1 MSPLEI
7 VLLNR
12 ARTTFQRVADG
23 KFFNGWVK
31 HVTPDL
37 IIVHTCTS
45 CELNPGDEFAFQV
58 YGNNKDAFFSARLKA
73 FQGAELGPFATP
85 DRSGPTVP
93 LNLGCEITSAMV
105 FKDCVT
111 QPRFCV
117 QGLSV
122 DLKANDELIATKATV
137 IDVGPSG
144 FAALSEVPLKK
155 GEIVEATLHAFEHK
169 VCCRAEVRNCVKN
182 ALNPTFH
189 RLGMLIMDMERVDGL
204 RWKQLYSTI
213 LEQNKR
219 QATSRT
225 ENTQSRIRTS
235 DAA

>member
-12 ARTTFQRVADG
+12 ARTTFQRVTDG

-31 HVTPDL
+31 HVTPEL
-37 IIVHTCTS
+37 IVVHTFTS
-45 CELNPGDEFAFQV
+45 CELRPGDEFAFQV

-73 FQGAELGPFATP
+73 YQGAELGPFATP
-85 DRSGPTVP
+85 DRCGHAAA
-93 LNLGCEITSAMV
+93 LNLGCEIISAMV

-117 QGLSV
+117 QGMTV
-122 DLKANDELIATKATV
+122 DLSMDGEVITRGGMV
-137 IDVGPSG
+137 IDIGPSG
-144 FAALSEVPLKK
+144 FAALSETPLRK
-155 GEIVEATLHAFEHK
+155 GDIVDAKLHAFEQQ

-182 ALNPTFH
+182 ALNPNY
-189 RLGMLIMDMERVDGL
+189 RRIGMLILDMERVDGL
-204 RWKQLYSTI
+204 RWKQVYMTV
-213 LEQNKR
+213 LEQNKK
-219 QATSRT
+219 QASALK
-225 ENTQSRIRTS
+225 ESAQPRIKR